1 MQGVSGIA
9 RADVMMGQ
17 LGRWEERGWSPV
29 IRRLHRG
36 QWQLQTQASVG
47 NVFILVTTHVGGML
61 CSFVHYH

>member
-29 IRRLHRG
+29 IRTQPQQRRG
-36 QWQLQTQASVG
+36 QWQLQTTLATSV
-47 NVFILVTTHVGGML
+47 M
-61 CSFVHYH
+61 S

>member
-9 RADVMMGQ
+9 WADVMMGQ

-36 QWQLQTQASVG
+36 QWQLQTQVSVG
-47 NVFILVTTHVGGML
+47 IMYIYLSQHHVGGIPYN
-61 CSFVHYH
+61 FVH

>member
-36 QWQLQTQASVG
+36 QWQLQTQVSVG
-47 NVFILVTTHVGGML
+47 INVHILITTSCRRNTL
-61 CSFVHYH
+61 